1 MERLLIGN
9 TWVDNVTMS
18 EAIAEVDR
26 IILRRRPATVVTPNV
41 DHVVR
46 MTNDPAFAQIV
57 ATADLVLPDGLPLVW
72 ASHLLGFVLGQPS
85 LKQRVAGSDLFVRLC
100 EHAAA
105 VGHRVF
111 FFGGAPGAADGARA
125 VLIERFPNLRVV
137 GTHCPPMGF
146 EQDPDL
152 NQQCIERIRQAR
164 PDILFVGLGSPK
176 QELWITRHRHEYN
189 VPVSIGVGISFAFAC
204 GHVRRA
210 PVWVQR
216 AGFEW
221 LHRMAQEP
229 RRLWR
234 RYLLRCP
241 RFLPMI
247 GAQIFGARSTRHKQY
262 RGIRARTPLS
272 AAARNQDRS

>member
-1 MERLLIGN
+1 MKRLLIGN
-9 TWVDNVTMS
+9 AWVDNVTMP

-26 IILRRRPATVVTPNV
+26 IILRGRPATVVTPNV

-46 MTNDPAFAQIV
+46 MTQDTAFAQIV

-72 ASHLLGFVLGQPS
+72 ASHLLSFVLGQPS

-100 EHAAA
+100 QHAAT

-111 FFGGAPGAADGARA
+111 FFGGAPGAAEGARA
-125 VLIERFPNLRVV
+125 VLTERFPDLRVV

-146 EQDPDL
+146 EQDSKL
-152 NQQCIERIRQAR
+152 NQQCIRQIRQAR
-164 PDILFVGLGSPK
+164 PHILFVGLGSPK
-176 QELWITRHRHEYN
+176 QELWIAQHKHRYE

-204 GHVRRA
+204 GQVRRA

-221 LHRMAQEP
+221 LHRMTQEP

-241 RFLPMI
+241 RFVPLI
-247 GAQIFGARSTRHKQY
+247 AAQILGARATRRNEY
-262 RGIRARTPLS
+262 PGIRPRTS
-272 AAARNQDRS
+272 MSSTARNRDRS